1 MIRTMTEIAK
11 KDQPASAF
19 MWALLLDG
27 RGGGRSLTAAEADA
41 WVPDDGVLW
50 LHLDIT
56 DPGAPALIDRLDL
69 EETVAEALTAVET
82 RPRCDPVD
90 QGLNVALR
98 GVNTNPGAEPEDMV
112 ALRIW
117 VEAQRIVTARRR
129 RVLSAFDLRGELE
142 SGHGPLNSGDF
153 IVQLADKLIE
163 RMQAVIDHSEER
175 VGQLEEQV
183 LTASSRVFATDL
195 ADLRRETVALR
206 RYLAPQREALGR
218 MLSARVPWLGETE
231 RIHLREVNDQLTR
244 YIEDLDAVRERSA
257 VLQQELSARL
267 QDELNRRMYVLS
279 IVAAVFLPLGF
290 LTGLLGVNIG
300 GMPGVES
307 KAAFLFFLLMLIAVV
322 AIQVYWFKRKGWF

>member
-1 MIRTMTEIAK
+1 
-11 KDQPASAF
+11 
-19 MWALLLDG
+19 MWAMVLDG
-27 RGGGRSLTAAEADA
+27 RGGARSLTAAELAARD
-41 WVPDDGVLW
+41 PGEGVLW

-56 DPGAPALIDRLDL
+56 GHGAQALIDRLGLD
-69 EETVAEALTAVET
+69 ETVAEALTAVET

-90 QGLNVALR
+90 QGLNMALR

-117 VEAQRIVTARRR
+117 VEEQRIVTARRR
-129 RVLSAFDLRGELE
+129 RVLSAHDLRGELAA
-142 SGHGPLNSGDF
+142 GHGPRDAADF
-153 IVQLADKLIE
+153 VVQLADKLIE
-163 RMQAVIDHSEER
+163 RMQAVIDQSEER

-218 MLSARVPWLGETE
+218 MVSARVPWMDEAD
-231 RIHLREVNDQLTR
+231 RIRLREVNDQLTR
-244 YIEDLDAVRERSA
+244 YVEDLDAVRERSA

-307 KAAFLFFLLMLIAVV
+307 KAAFLVFSLMLIAVV
-322 AIQVYWFKRKGWF
+322 VIQVYWFKRKGWF